1 MTNPDNNVLQKV
13 RFKSFAD
20 EDAELIISSDP
31 HQTGSLM
38 IMMREKYAET
48 PGLVI
53 VLDAWELEEF
63 ALALQVKASQ
73 RINPTAT
80 RNGLSVRLANRGEPY
95 RSGMEVALI
104 NKASDADEHEYSII
118 EMFFEEG
125 YALDEL
131 VRFVNEGVNQ

>member
-38 IMMREKYAET
+38 IMMREKYADT

-53 VLDAWELEEF
+53 VLDVWELEEF

-80 RNGLSVRLANRGEPY
+80 RNGLSVRLANRGDPY

-104 NKASDADEHEYSII
+104 SKASDADEHEYSII

-125 YALDEL
+125 CDLETLSKY
-131 VRFVNEGVNQ
+131 VSNITRQ